1 MMVGE
6 DLLGQ
11 IHQFAAIVSSLWDGA
26 VGHDFL
32 FASAAVAVVA
42 AAAAGGGEAISCV
55 NKVQSPHT

>member
-6 DLLGQ
+6 DPLGQ
-11 IHQFAAIVSSLWDGA
+11 IHQFEAIVSSLWDGA

-42 AAAAGGGEAISCV
+42 VAAAGGGEAISCV
-55 NKVQSPHT
+55 NEVQSPHT